1 MCILIFHACVYVCIF
16 VDLLFMLICML
27 IFVLFIYFFGFVCY
41 AAQVMKERLLDIN
54 PALIIHEKIQVSV
67 DFVFLCIYSV
77 CVCARALVRSCACV
91 RICMRIHNSW
101 RLLRH
106 SRNGKLILDTAKP

>member
-1 MCILIFHACVYVCIF
+1 MCILIFHAYAYVCIF

-77 CVCARALVRSCACV
+77 CVCARARSYVRVRACAFVCAFTIPGDCSDIV
-91 RICMRIHNSW
+91 E
-101 RLLRH
+101 
-106 SRNGKLILDTAKP
+106 TAN